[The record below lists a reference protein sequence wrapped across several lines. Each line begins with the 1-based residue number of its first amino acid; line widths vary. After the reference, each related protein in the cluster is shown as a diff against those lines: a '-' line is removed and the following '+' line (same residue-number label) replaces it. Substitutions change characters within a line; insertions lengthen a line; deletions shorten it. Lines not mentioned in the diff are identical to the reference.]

1 MMIVFP
7 DTQILY
13 YMYFILYF
21 NVTNESTL
29 KLSSVLVLLLPH
41 NVLLFFLN
49 FSGSQCFFELHHCY
63 LVAPLW
69 TNTFAIEGLS

>member
-41 NVLLFFLN
+41 NYYFF
-49 FSGSQCFFELHHCY
+49 SSIS
-63 LVAPLW
+63 VA
-69 TNTFAIEGLS
+69 ASASLSYITAT